1 MSFIKRE
8 NMRGWVCGLESGIMK
23 LRTVLLALCL
33 GSMVCIAIAPPA
45 HSATR
50 RVVLL
55 FGERPELPG
64 LSLLQAELVR
74 TLASNSADRVEVYNE
89 SMDLSRFGSKSNELL
104 LRDF

>member
-1 MSFIKRE
+1 
-8 NMRGWVCGLESGIMK
+8 MK

-33 GSMVCIAIAPPA
+33 GSMVCIAIALPA

-74 TLASNSADRVEVYNE
+74 TLASNSAVEV
-89 SMDLSRFGSKSNELL
+89 GSAGDNDGMISPGMQA
-104 LRDF
+104 